1 LRGGSDVSTYTA
13 GKLVSLNVGMP
24 KPLAYRG
31 KTVPSGIFKTPVEGS
46 LHIDWTELEGDAQAD
61 LVAHGGPNRRVYVH
75 PLENYPYWE
84 RRIGRP
90 LAGYGAFG
98 ENFTTTGLVEAEVVV
113 GDVYRVGTSL
123 LQVSQSRT
131 PCFKL
136 AARYAV
142 KELAGWF
149 AQTGLTGFYLRL
161 LEPGEFRAGDA
172 VELLDRPSHGV
183 TVLETNRLM
192 YRDRHDEAGLER
204 VVAVP
209 ELSGPWL
216 KTFGERLA
224 EASQKPPERQQ
235 SVSP

>member
-1 LRGGSDVSTYTA
+1 
-13 GKLVSLNVGMP
+13 M
-24 KPLAYRG
+24 
-31 KTVPSGIFKTPVEGS
+31 
-46 LHIDWTELEGDAQAD
+46 
-61 LVAHGGPNRRVYVH
+61 H

-98 ENFTTTGLVEAEVVV
+98 ENFTTTGMVEPEVVV

-161 LEPGEFRAGDA
+161 LGPGEFGAGDA

-183 TVLETNRLM
+183 TVLETPPRS
-192 YRDRHDEAGLER
+192 RSRRG
-204 VVAVP
+204 VP
-209 ELSGPWL
+209 RTSCSLTTRGCP
-216 KTFGERLA
+216 RA
-224 EASQKPPERQQ
+224 EHLDSQKAAGHFCGPAIVLPGGPDFHPLFPRQLVNPKDASPEYIRGPARADAAF
-235 SVSP
+235 S

>member
-1 LRGGSDVSTYTA
+1 
-13 GKLVSLNVGMP
+13 
-24 KPLAYRG
+24 
-31 KTVPSGIFKTPVEGS
+31 
-46 LHIDWTELEGDAQAD
+46 
-61 LVAHGGPNRRVYVH
+61 
-75 PLENYPYWE
+75 
-84 RRIGRP
+84 
-90 LAGYGAFG
+90 
-98 ENFTTTGLVEAEVVV
+98 VVV

-192 YRDRHDEAGLER
+192 YRDRHDVDGLER
-204 VVAVP
+204 VVAVR

>member
-1 LRGGSDVSTYTA
+1 MSTYTA

-24 KPLAYRG
+24 KPLAHRG
-31 KTVPSGIFKTPVEGS
+31 KTVPSGIFKTPVEGP
-46 LHIDWTELEGDAQAD
+46 LRIDWTKLEGDAQAD

-84 RRIGRP
+84 GRIGRP
-90 LAGYGAFG
+90 LDGYGAFG
-98 ENFTTTGLVEAEVVV
+98 ENFTTTGLVEEEVVI

-123 LQVSQSRT
+123 LQVSQPRT

-136 AARYAV
+136 AARYEV
-142 KELAGWF
+142 KDLAGWF

-161 LEPGEFRAGDA
+161 LGPGEFRAGDD

-192 YRDRHDEAGLER
+192 YRDRHDMAGLER
-204 VVAVP
+204 VLAAP
-209 ELSGPWL
+209 EMSGPWL
-216 KTFGERLA
+216 ETFGERLA

-235 SVSP
+235 SVSS